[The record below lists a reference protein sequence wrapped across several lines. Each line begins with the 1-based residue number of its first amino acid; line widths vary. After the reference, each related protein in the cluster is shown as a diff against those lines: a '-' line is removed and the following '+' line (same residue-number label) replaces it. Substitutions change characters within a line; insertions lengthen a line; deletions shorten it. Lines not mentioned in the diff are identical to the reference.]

1 MLIVSAFSLLMCAP
15 KTSFSIEDNLII
27 FFFRFKNVFAP
38 FNTLLSATMEPLG
51 IGEIFNVDTLISIS
65 VPHIFEK
72 IFSLLD
78 YKSYKKCSAVST
90 AWNKLFSSECF
101 QKLKKDLF
109 HEDIEKEVKH
119 ALRMG
124 NTAKIR
130 KLVSSGLA
138 DVMHV
143 YGNLGTPL
151 HIAAKRGDRGLVQ
164 YILGKGAE
172 INAQDTSASTALCE
186 AAEKGHLNVVR
197 FLLDRG
203 ACPDTGY
210 VTPMHRAADN
220 GHTEVLQLL
229 INELADVN
237 VQIPRSGFTP
247 LHVAAIEGHKD
258 AVNLLLDSGADH
270 SMIAHNGQTPIK
282 MAYYFGRKC
291 SKDIIEILK
300 HHIAMLQQYDYE

>member
-1 MLIVSAFSLLMCAP
+1 
-15 KTSFSIEDNLII
+15 
-27 FFFRFKNVFAP
+27 
-38 FNTLLSATMEPLG
+38 MEPLG

-78 YKSYKKCSAVST
+78 YESYKKCSAVST
-90 AWNKLFSSECF
+90 AWNKLLSSDCF

-130 KLVSSGLA
+130 ILVSSGLA

-164 YILGKGAE
+164 YILEKGAE

-186 AAEKGHLNVVR
+186 ASEKGHLNVVQ

-229 INELADVN
+229 INSWANVN

-258 AVNLLLDSGADH
+258 AVKLLLESGADH
-270 SMIAHNGQTPIK
+270 SMTANNGQTPIK
-282 MAYYFGRKC
+282 MAQYFGRRC
-291 SKDIIEILK
+291 SKDVVDIIQ
-300 HHIAMLQQYDYE
+300 HHITILTHIETRWETHLMDLERWQRLKSNKFL